1 MTSSIPHIQ
10 QIRAA
15 LEKEYAYE
23 KAYFQ
28 QQKEAM
34 GLRRLVSR
42 GECWFPITTGAAG
55 YNSLGEMTIEVFRE
69 EEQPAPQGS
78 QPEANES
85 LQAHLDSKFEPQTP
99 VTFFYTNRDGQ
110 LRYLRWNGTVSY
122 QDGNRMVVVVPKNG
136 QLSDV
141 IGQGREQ
148 GTQLGVQLA
157 FNERTYQL
165 EFEALKKIENTTN
178 EGLQHLREVLI
189 GGERPSFRNL
199 PAIGM
204 KWLNPSQEEAVNK
217 VLCANDVMIVHGPP
231 GTGKTTTLL
240 EAIYETLRREPQ
252 VLVCAQSNAAVD
264 WIASQLT
271 DRAVPVL
278 RIGNPSRVTDK
289 MLQSTYER
297 QFADHAQYPELW
309 KLRKMLREGFGAKGK
324 LNHEE
329 RNRLREKADVLE
341 GEIRQSLFAGAK
353 VIACTLAGA
362 GHPLMHGQQFNTV
375 FIDEASQATEPACW
389 IAIRRA
395 KRVIMAGDHQ
405 QLPPTLKSP
414 EAMRGAL
421 SRTLM
426 EHVATTKKEAVAL
439 LTMQYRMHPDIM
451 QFSSDYFYDG
461 RLVAADSV
469 RYRNGL
475 DVDSAVIWFD
485 TAEAEWQEAEQH
497 DGTSRYNVQEA
508 KFLVQQLEEYA
519 DMLTFRRLQD
529 DGIDFAVISPYQ
541 AQIHL
546 LRKLIKRSQKL
557 RTIRRFIT
565 VETVD
570 AFQGQERDVV
580 IISLVRANDAG
591 QIGFLQD
598 LRRMN
603 VALTRARHKV
613 MIIGSRTTLC
623 KHSFYRQLYAHI
635 ERVGRVVQ
643 VENPE

>member
-1 MTSSIPHIQ
+1 M
-10 QIRAA
+10 RDA

-34 GLRRLVSR
+34 GLRRLISR
-42 GECWFPITTGAAG
+42 GECWFPINTGAAG
-55 YNSLGEMTIEVFRE
+55 YNSLGEMTIEIFRTE
-69 EEQPAPQGS
+69 DKTSTSNNDLSPAEGS
-78 QPEANES
+78 NTIND
-85 LQAHLDSKFEPQTP
+85 LDSKFEPQTP
-99 VTFFYTNRDGQ
+99 VTFFYTTADGK
-110 LRYLRWNGTVSY
+110 LRYLRWNGTVSF

-136 QLSDV
+136 QLADV
-141 IGQGREQ
+141 IGQKEG
-148 GTQLGVQLA
+148 QLGVQLA

-165 EFEALKKIENTTN
+165 EFEALKKVENATN
-178 EGLQHLREVLI
+178 EAFIHLREVLI
-189 GGERPSFRNL
+189 GSERPSFRAMPNV
-199 PAIGM
+199 GM
-204 KWLNPSQEEAVNK
+204 KWLNPSQEDAVNR
-217 VLCANDVMIVHGPP
+217 VLCAQDVMIVHGPP
-231 GTGKTTTLL
+231 GAGKTTTLL

-264 WIASQLT
+264 WIASQLI

-289 MLQSTYER
+289 MLQSTFER
-297 QFADHAQYPELW
+297 QFADHQQYPELW
-309 KLRKMLREGFGAKGK
+309 KLRKMLREGIGTKGK

-329 RNRLREKADVLE
+329 RNRLRERADVLE
-341 GEIRQSLFAGAK
+341 GEIRNELFANAK

-362 GHPLMHGQQFNTV
+362 GHPLMHGQQYNTV

-414 EAMRGAL
+414 EAMRGIL

-426 EHVATTKKEAVAL
+426 EHVAATKPEAVNL
-439 LTMQYRMHPDIM
+439 LTIQYRMHPDIM
-451 QFSSDYFYDG
+451 RFSSDYFYDG
-461 RLVAADSV
+461 KLVAAENV
-469 RYRNGL
+469 QYRGAL
-475 DVDSAVIWFD
+475 DMDSALLWFD
-485 TAEAEWQEAEQH
+485 TSETKWQEAEQH

-508 KFLVQQLEEYA
+508 KFLVQQLESYA
-519 DMLTFRRLQD
+519 DMMTFRRLQD

-546 LRKLIKRSQKL
+546 LRKFIKRSQKL
-557 RTIRRFIT
+557 RAIRKFIT

-613 MIIGSRTTLC
+613 MIIGSKQTLGRH
-623 KHSFYRQLYAHI
+623 KFYRQLFEHI
-635 ERVGRVVQ
+635 ESVGRVVM
-643 VENPE
+643 VE